1 MNIVCVAD
9 VSIKDVGSGAER
21 VLYEQT
27 SRLAKK
33 GFQVSIITRRL
44 LSHSDDHEFIDHVH
58 EFRYHLSRR
67 NALTF
72 LVSSVLNSRKIFLDL
87 IKTQPVDLINIHQSL
102 SALGIILTSQSKR
115 LAKVYT
121 CHSLSFEEFET
132 QNQKP
137 SRLFS
142 IFIFRLNSLARKL
155 VEKYVISKSDSVIVL
170 SEFTKSKL
178 VAYYKIDPQKIHVI
192 PGGVDLSKFE
202 YLGNK
207 SSAKNKLKLA
217 EENIILFT
225 VRNLVPR
232 MGLENLICAMK
243 EIVPAA
249 KGIVLVIGGEGEL
262 RSKLSNLILDL
273 GLSGAITL
281 KGFIPEAELPSHYQ
295 AADFFILPTRCLEG
309 FGLVTVE
316 AMACGTPV
324 IGTPVGGTKE
334 ILMKFDPTFLFED
347 TTTASMTKL
356 ILEKIRYYKENPDD
370 YQKLSR
376 RCRAFVEKN
385 YSWEANV
392 NSVVALFVRSMK

>member
-9 VSIKDVGSGAER
+9 VSIKDVVGGAER

-33 GFQVSIITRRL
+33 GFQVSVITRRL
-44 LSHSDDHEFIDHVH
+44 LSHADDHEFIDRVH

-72 LVSSVLNSRKIFLDL
+72 LLSSILNSRKIFLDL
-87 IKTQPVDLINIHQSL
+87 IKIQPVDLIYIHQSL
-102 SALGIILTSQSKR
+102 PALGIILTSQSKR

-121 CHSLSFEEFET
+121 CHSLGFEEYET
-132 QNQKP
+132 RTPKP

-142 IFIFRLNSLARKL
+142 NIKFRLNSLARKH

-170 SEFTKSKL
+170 SEFMKNKL
-178 VAYYKIDPQKIHVI
+178 VAYYKIDPDKILII

-207 SSAKNKLKLA
+207 SGAKNKLKLA
-217 EENIILFT
+217 EEIIVLLT

-232 MGLENLICAMK
+232 MGLESLIFSMN

-249 KGIVLVIGGEGEL
+249 KKIVLVIGGEGEL
-262 RSKLSNLILDL
+262 KPKLSQLISDL
-273 GLSGAITL
+273 KLGGAVIL
-281 KGFIPEAELPSHYQ
+281 KGFIPEAELPSYYQ
-295 AADFFILPTRCLEG
+295 AADYFILPTRCLEG

-347 TTTASMTKL
+347 TKAASMTKL
-356 ILEKIRYYKENPDD
+356 ILEKIRYYIEYPDD
-370 YQKLSR
+370 YQELSR

-392 NSVVALFVRSMK
+392 NSVEALFVRSMK